1 MIRVDEY
8 MFEVMMHMIGYAPQ
22 LEECFVD
29 ALEAHEIDA
38 DLLLKL
44 AEECDR
50 TWGGDGFY
58 TNPLKKAIK
67 KMED

>member
-8 MFEVMMHMIGYAPQ
+8 MFEVMMHMIGYAPK

-29 ALEAHEIDA
+29 ALEANGMDA
-38 DLLLKL
+38 DLLLEL

-50 TWGGDGFY
+50 RWGRGLY
-58 TNPLKKAIK
+58 TKPLKKAIK